1 MKISLTSPRFWLLA
15 LGLALPVG
23 AARAEMREFKSA
35 QGSIIKAQLKKAKG
49 QMIYLTTEAGKEIQ
63 VSLTGFAKED
73 QNYILK
79 WMDEDPLAV
88 DYNFVCKAE
97 AKLLPATKTAA
108 NGYMERVSSQQQNY
122 NVSVMNSCRNTLT
135 DLSIDWC
142 AFMLNRVTL
151 SSSGSYSF
159 SYSDTSPAGELRV
172 KKGSESLPSLAASH
186 THTFVSP
193 SFTLESVID
202 KYYTGA
208 KKKDVLQG
216 VWLRFYRGDTLVG
229 EWKSPDCPKTEWPG
243 GSHKSKASSKD
254 VAKNDGEPAKKNISS
269 KTPTPTGTSSKDGAP
284 AATKDDDVGDIVK
297 IFQLEDTKK

>member
-1 MKISLTSPRFWLLA
+1 MLMKISFLTPRFWLLA

-23 AARAEMREFKSA
+23 AVHAEMREFKSA

-97 AKLLPATKTAA
+97 AKQLPASKSAA
-108 NGYMERVSSQQQNY
+108 NSYYERVSTMQQIY
-122 NVSVMNSCRNTLT
+122 NVSVQNSCRNTLN

-159 SYSDTSPAGELRV
+159 SFSDTNPVGELRV
-172 KKGSESLPSLAASH
+172 KHGSESLPSLAASH
-186 THTFVSP
+186 THNFATPAFS
-193 SFTLESVID
+193 LDSVID

-229 EWKSPDCPKTEWPG
+229 EWKSPECPKAEWPG

-254 VAKNDGEPAKKNISS
+254 VAKNDGDVSKKNITS
-269 KTPTPTGTSSKDGAP
+269 KTPTPSSSKDGAP

-297 IFQLEDTKK
+297 IFQLEDKK